1 MVMSQH
7 RTGCRESGYITVTFN
22 CTGTISTVPTEIK
35 MKYKLSLL
43 LLVSCVGWI
52 NIGSFMHRKNDIV
65 YISACNGHYHN
76 VAMQHTLRWR
86 STTVSM
92 SSSNIESNSK
102 GFGVSKKEQSN
113 ISIKPTGATKF
124 KHKSGEFAQ
133 LLIRESKKFDNIIKL
148 DFNDRVIHDCYAR
161 LEGSEVCWFIGKVAH
176 IPEVSMK
183 DAFELYIILL
193 KEYSKSLR
201 PKELAVKST
210 GVNLQIWY
218 APGNSEMSV
227 AQNKISLKLYAPV
240 AIGSGNTESQ
250 PSDVSKVGA
259 VESFIGFQPEVYQ
272 DGEEGFRVLRDS
284 NGQPLGKPFEV
295 TMNSPTSLQS

>member
-52 NIGSFMHRKNDIV
+52 NIGSFMHRKNHIV
-65 YISACNGHYHN
+65 YISVCNGHYHN
-76 VAMQHTLRWR
+76 VAMHHTLRWR

-133 LLIRESKKFDNIIKL
+133 LLIRESKKFDNI
-148 DFNDRVIHDCYAR
+148 
-161 LEGSEVCWFIGKVAH
+161 
-176 IPEVSMK
+176 
-183 DAFELYIILL
+183 
-193 KEYSKSLR
+193 
-201 PKELAVKST
+201 
-210 GVNLQIWY
+210 
-218 APGNSEMSV
+218 
-227 AQNKISLKLYAPV
+227 
-240 AIGSGNTESQ
+240 
-250 PSDVSKVGA
+250 
-259 VESFIGFQPEVYQ
+259 GFQ
-272 DGEEGFRVLRDS
+272 R
-284 NGQPLGKPFEV
+284 
-295 TMNSPTSLQS
+295 